1 MRKPI
6 AQRIKELEERRRS
19 LQSRLD
25 RQERAQTTRRKI
37 VLGSFVLEHL
47 AQDGDGDTGDQ
58 CDQCDLRQWLAAQLP
73 AFLVRDADRAL
84 FADLLEECRMG
95 QVHDVTDGN
104 AQRSNGHHRHANGSQ
119 ADVIGDKEP

>member
-6 AQRIKELEERRRS
+6 AQRIKELEERKRS

-25 RQERAQTTRRKI
+25 RQERAQETRRKI
-37 VLGSFVLEHL
+37 LLGSFVLERL

-58 CDQCDLRQWLAAQLP
+58 CDLRQWLTAQLP

-84 FADLLEECRMG
+84 FADLLEEFRMG
-95 QVHDVTDGN
+95 QGYGVADGN
-104 AQRSNGHHRHANGSQ
+104 ARRSNEYLQHANGSQ
-119 ADVIGDKEP
+119 ADVIRDKES